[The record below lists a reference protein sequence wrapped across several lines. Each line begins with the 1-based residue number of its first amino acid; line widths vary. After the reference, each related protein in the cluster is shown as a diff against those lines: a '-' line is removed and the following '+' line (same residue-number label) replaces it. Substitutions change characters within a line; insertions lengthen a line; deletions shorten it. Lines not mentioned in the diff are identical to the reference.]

1 MMTFIIVLGSILCNP
16 ITPPIHAQTSSAL
29 NKEATGVSLGAV
41 LKPSH
46 SPVHKGVLT
55 NITITFL
62 TLGVGQKGG
71 SLLQPHVDY
80 DVTILKDGKK
90 EFQIS
95 AFAGQPGHPLHS
107 DGGIIIF
114 PYTFKQRGLY
124 ITTVTVYGILF
135 SPIKPESV
143 QFPINVI

>member
-1 MMTFIIVLGSILCNP
+1 MMTFIIVLCSILCNP
-16 ITPPIHAQTSSAL
+16 ITSPIHAQTSSAL
-29 NKEATGVSLGAV
+29 NKEATGVSLGSV

-46 SPVHKGVLT
+46 SPVHKGVPT

-71 SLLQPHVDY
+71 SVLQP

-95 AFAGQPGHPLHS
+95 AFAGQPGQP
-107 DGGIIIF
+107 
-114 PYTFKQRGLY
+114 
-124 ITTVTVYGILF
+124 
-135 SPIKPESV
+135 
-143 QFPINVI
+143 